1 MTPVSTV
8 RSARRSK
15 TANQPQTQ
23 PSSPSFKSFLALNR
37 QRLGLSLLL
46 FAAVLA
52 FYSSITANDFIGY
65 DDPGY
70 ILDNAPVKAGLTW
83 DTVKWAFTNPDYAS
97 NYHPLT
103 WLSHA
108 LDCDLFGLNPVG
120 PHWENVVLHGFTA
133 VLLFW
138 LLESAT
144 GFRWRSLMV
153 AALFALHPINV
164 ESVAWA
170 AERKNVLSTFCFL
183 AAIGAYGWYAM
194 GPNWKKYLAMAGLFI
209 CGLASKPM
217 VVTLPFALLLL
228 DYWPLQRLKIREPE
242 EKYLAGD
249 VRPLSFLAAILEK
262 LPLVFLSGLVSV
274 ITFFAQKSA
283 GATRQLSLS
292 VRVENAIVAYATYL
306 QKLIWPSHLTPVYPH
321 PGDTLS
327 ALHIALSG
335 AVLLAITAWALF
347 SSHKYLIVGWLWFLG
362 TLLPTIGL
370 IQVGDQAMAD
380 RFAYIPE
387 LGIFVM
393 VVWAAADFLDAR
405 KIRVSWRMIPAT
417 LALLTLAALTH
428 RQITYWHSSYDLWS
442 HAIQVTQNN
451 FIAEDNLGGALLLMG
466 KEEEAYPHFV
476 AAAKIN
482 PRDPLSRGNLGTY
495 ALSHGDMQKALTE
508 YQAAIALTSDTGLL
522 AQTYANLGAAQR
534 ALGYDTQARD
544 SFGEA
549 LRLNPNQYNA
559 WLGLGLLAQKQG
571 KLQEAIF
578 DLSHSV
584 ELQPNAQGYFQLG
597 NALEQA
603 GRPAEALSAFEEAL
617 RISPDMTEAQH
628 AADDLR
634 KAP

>member
-1 MTPVSTV
+1 MAISATKLQAAKPTV
-8 RSARRSK
+8 ENVGVFA
-15 TANQPQTQ
+15 
-23 PSSPSFKSFLALNR
+23 SPEKRYAV
-37 QRLGLSLLL
+37 LSLLL
-46 FAAVLA
+46 VLSTLIL
-52 FYSSITANDFIGY
+52 YNPITANPFINC
-65 DDPGY
+65 DDDRY
-70 ILDNAPVKAGLTW
+70 ITENPYIHNGLNW
-83 DTVKWAFTNPDYAS
+83 ASFKWALMSTAQGGFW
-97 NYHPLT
+97 HPLT

-108 LDCDLFGLNPVG
+108 LDIQLFHFNPAGHHLVSLLIHGLN
-120 PHWENVVLHGFTA
+120 A
-133 VLLFW
+133 VLVF
-138 LLESAT
+138 LLLAFAT
-144 GFRWRSLMV
+144 KRFGASFFV
-153 AALFALHPINV
+153 AALFVVHPLNV

-405 KIRVSWRMIPAT
+405 KIRVSWRMIPAA

-428 RQITYWHSSYDLWS
+428 RQIAYWHSSYELWS